1 MKITHD
7 LEGKYAAPTH
17 HPVTCANPAPWLI
30 TEIKI
35 EHSEPKIWIRNEK
48 SMWFRLDQ
56 CCIDT
61 KEALLFLMVG
71 CPKTF
76 PK

>member
-1 MKITHD
+1 MKIIHN
-7 LEGKYAAPTH
+7 LEGKYAMPTH

-35 EHSEPKIWIRNEK
+35 EGSNGMVWIRNEK

-56 CCIDT
+56 CCVDT
-61 KEALLFLMVG
+61 EEALLYL
-71 CPKTF
+71 KESF
-76 PK
+76 PSSF